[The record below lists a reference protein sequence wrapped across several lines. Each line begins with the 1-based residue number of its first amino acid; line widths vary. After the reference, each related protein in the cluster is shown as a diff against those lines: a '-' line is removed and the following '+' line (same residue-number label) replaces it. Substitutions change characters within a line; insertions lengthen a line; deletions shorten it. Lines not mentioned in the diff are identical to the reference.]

1 MHACRVTHGR
11 TFVFIIL
18 FLCFVGSDKT
28 PQKSEMVRSK
38 GKYKS
43 LKRFHKHHSEET
55 LKAVNGE
62 SINVPL
68 DQYRR
73 LVKAQEVILNYV
85 KHGLRSDEV
94 VKGTRMHLLSK
105 VQDDIPTSLPGSS
118 L

>member
-1 MHACRVTHGR
+1 MHACMHACLVTYGGIL
-11 TFVFIIL
+11 VFIIL
-18 FLCFVGSDKT
+18 LFCLVGSDKT
-28 PQKSEMVRSK
+28 LQKSEMVRSK

-73 LVKAQEVILNYV
+73 LVKAQEVIF
-85 KHGLRSDEV
+85 
-94 VKGTRMHLLSK
+94 
-105 VQDDIPTSLPGSS
+105 
-118 L
+118 